1 MKPHLTDKLIIIL
14 FILLSVILMASGQ
27 VDVEEV
33 TDLDAAAIELNELL
47 DALEGEYIE
56 SSSSGGAD
64 EKNEDC
70 DASIVD
76 ETPAVEES
84 ESDTSVIDE
93 KVGGTMEQQQEDGG
107 PADNNEAN
115 QTAASETDQVVE
127 QPQQPPAQTGP
138 FVDLFGDVLLSL
150 EMVDE
155 THAQVHQHFTNEALA
170 NKKVVGL
177 YFSADWCGPCR
188 QFTPDLVQFYDKM
201 NSRRGKQN
209 EFEIVWISRCRSVD
223 DFGQY
228 FTHMKWLALPPQEAM
243 GQRGQ
248 YLGEKYGVKSIPT
261 LVLLDEIGNVITTDA
276 RNKIPMDKAGIGFP
290 WRSPISVLVSALVPR
305 SMRLLMKSQVNE
317 VVDLLRK
324 VLGGANNAGGGG
336 GLGGLFDKLRE
347 SLAKKAGAR

>member
-138 FVDLFGDVLLSL
+138 FVDIFGDVLLSL

-209 EFEIVWISRCRSVD
+209 EVSGIYSVASSRYITHITNTILSHRKFEIVWISRCRSVD

-243 GQRGQ
+243 
-248 YLGEKYGVKSIPT
+248 
-261 LVLLDEIGNVITTDA
+261 
-276 RNKIPMDKAGIGFP
+276 
-290 WRSPISVLVSALVPR
+290 VSLC
-305 SMRLLMKSQVNE
+305 
-317 VVDLLRK
+317 
-324 VLGGANNAGGGG
+324 
-336 GLGGLFDKLRE
+336 F
-347 SLAKKAGAR
+347 